1 MSRFTAE
8 SACLTRSLG
17 RKRRG
22 EKTRVTKMPP
32 TATVL
37 KVAAPPLPRGWE
49 DRPDRAHVCVYGAD

>member
-1 MSRFTAE
+1 
-8 SACLTRSLG
+8 
-17 RKRRG
+17 
-22 EKTRVTKMPP
+22 VTKMPP